1 MSHNVI
7 CFSSRHSVGVTFL
20 LWSYHWL
27 CGHDTYHRMG
37 KGSITLPTDPSTGLN
52 AHNFDK
58 NIHRGYK
65 AWQESISIYQQLE
78 NHSPVAFYGCPLKY
92 TDLTAASVDVEDV
105 IDKDYATAINLITSL
120 AIPLILV
127 VESDSDPYYFSKVR
141 SFDQSQ
147 PLIMSAHG
155 VPQYLIDTLDS
166 FFANTYY
173 QESINRDD
181 MKIWDL
187 REFIAFNYKHIFLQ
201 IKTNYKKLIDFTQ
214 PHLYINSKEL
224 WHDGENCIRNIM
236 KYLGENIDESRWKH
250 WVEVY
255 RKWQTVHL
263 DVLKFGWNLP
273 HVIDAIINDY
283 DYDLAVLELDLVR
296 ESIIQGHLIDRS
308 LNLRTWQLEK
318 FPNNTKDLHDLLEP
332 LNHR

>member
-1 MSHNVI
+1 M
-7 CFSSRHSVGVTFL
+7 

-37 KGSITLPTDPSTGLN
+37 KGLITLPTDPSTGLN

-58 NIHRGYK
+58 NSHRGYK

-78 NHSPVAFYGCPLKY
+78 NHSPVAFYGCPLNY
-92 TDLTAASVDVEDV
+92 TDLTATSVDVEDV

-120 AIPLILV
+120 AIPLILI

-155 VPQYLIDTLDS
+155 VPKYLIDKLDS

-173 QESINRDD
+173 QESINCDD

-201 IKTNYKKLIDFTQ
+201 TKTNYKTLIDFTQ

-250 WVEVY
+250 WVEIY

-263 DVLKFGWNLP
+263 DVLRFGWNLP

-283 DYDLAVLELDLVR
+283 DYDLTVLELDLVR

>member
-7 CFSSRHSVGVTFL
+7 CFSSRRSVGVTFL

-27 CGHDTYHRMG
+27 CGHDSYHRIG
-37 KGSITLPTDPSTGLN
+37 KGPIAVPLDPSTGLN

-58 NIHRGYK
+58 NIHHGSK
-65 AWQESISIYQQLE
+65 AWQESISIYQQLA
-78 NHSPVAFYGCPLKY
+78 NCTPVAFYGCPLKSSDI
-92 TDLTAASVDVEDV
+92 TTASANVEDD
-105 IDKDYATAINLITSL
+105 IDKDYAEAVNLITSL
-120 AIPLILV
+120 VIPLILI

-141 SFDQSQ
+141 TFDQGQ

-155 VPQYLIDTLDS
+155 VPQYLIDTLDN
-166 FFANTYY
+166 FFSNTYY
-173 QESINRDD
+173 KESINHDD

-187 REFIAFNYKHIFLQ
+187 REFMAFNYKHIFLHP
-201 IKTNYKKLIDFTQ
+201 KTDYKKLIDFSQ
-214 PHLYINSKEL
+214 SHLYINSKEL

-236 KYLGENIDESRWKH
+236 KYLGEHIDESRWTH

-255 RKWQTVHL
+255 RRWQTVHL
-263 DVLKFGWNLP
+263 DVLRFGWNLP
-273 HVIDAIINDY
+273 HVIDAIINNY
-283 DYDLAVLELDLVR
+283 DYDLKVLELDIVR

-318 FPNNTKDLHDLLEP
+318 FPNNAKDLHDLLEP